1 MSVGDESLWEFVFG
15 QDYYQ
20 ESIGYQQVEPI
31 YFPGSFS
38 SQILRIRISSATARK
53 TWRAAGEL
61 VQILGKHSEFDFEG
75 EVKYLPINAIKLISF
90 SEFTGYRL
98 KFYPKYWIDSF
109 QIQIDRY
116 LS

>member
-1 MSVGDESLWEFVFG
+1 MSVSDESLWEFVFG
-15 QDYYQ
+15 QDYDR

-38 SQILRIRISSATARK
+38 SQTLRIRISSPTARQ

-61 VQILGKHSEFDFEG
+61 VQVLSRNLEFDFEG
-75 EVKYLPINAIKLISF
+75 EVKFLPLNATKLISF
-90 SEFTGYRL
+90 SEFAGYQL

-109 QIQIDRY
+109 QVQIDRY
-116 LS
+116 LL